1 MIEKTLFTI
10 ESHEEAKVL
19 SEFFRRT
26 ATSMKLHGSSEAR
39 LRFPLEANIPDIRIS
54 FIEEGKD
61 G

>member
-1 MIEKTLFTI
+1 MKEKTLFAVS
-10 ESHEEAKVL
+10 SHEESEAL
-19 SEFFRRT
+19 IEFFRRIL
-26 ATSMKLHGSSEAR
+26 TSMKLHGLNEAR